1 MDLIELL
8 RQPTILE
15 NLCLHLTFED
25 AVELLNIYGLS
36 SLNCRVPIIDPDDRI
51 SFFDRV
57 DPVTIAT
64 YSLIQKFGSNKAL
77 AEAFAKNL
85 IEIVRT
91 LLAARVYDSLE
102 LGRPLL
108 IASEKGYSEI
118 VKLLLDQEKIDVN
131 VVDSFGEPSLIKAS
145 EHGHLEI
152 VKLLLQNNAK
162 VDQINDDE
170 QSALLLAAKRGHP
183 EIVNL
188 LLAAGADNSV
198 VDQNG
203 MTALEWAVYKN
214 HKEIVKTLLDH
225 KSKQDQLTAQ
235 DISELLII
243 AAGKDNLNML
253 KFLFEYINNLKD
265 MTIAD
270 VINTP
275 DDSGNTAIINAV
287 ANDSI
292 SAAELLYQNGANINL
307 INQTGGTDLSTA
319 SMYEDLKL
327 VKFLL
332 DHGAKVNGADVLG
345 MTALHFA
352 VQAKNLEIVKLLLGA
367 GADVNTLAHDTW
379 TPLDLAGN
387 NPEMVELLTSFGALE
402 SHQI

>member
-1 MDLIELL
+1 MDLVELL

-15 NLCLHLTFED
+15 NICLHLTFED
-25 AVELLNIYGLS
+25 AIELQKIYGLP

-51 SFFDRV
+51 SFLDRV

-64 YSLIQKFGSNKAL
+64 YSIIQKFGSGKAL
-77 AEAFAKNL
+77 DEASAKNL

-91 LLAARVYDSLE
+91 LLANRVYDSLE

-131 VVDSFGEPSLIKAS
+131 VVDYFGESSLIKAS

-170 QSALLLAAKRGHP
+170 QSALLLAAKKGHP

-188 LLAAGADNSV
+188 LLAAGADNLV
-198 VDQNG
+198 VDQDG

-214 HKEIVKTLLDH
+214 QKKTVEILLDF
-225 KSKQDQLTAQ
+225 KSKRDQLTAQ
-235 DISELLII
+235 NISELLII

-253 KFLFEYINNLKD
+253 EFLFEYINNLKD
-265 MTIAD
+265 MTVVD

-292 SAAELLYQNGANINL
+292 SAAELLYQNGADVNL
-307 INQTGGTDLSTA
+307 INEMGNTALSTA
-319 SMYEDLKL
+319 SMYEDLKT

-332 DHGAKVNGADVLG
+332 EHGAEVNGADVLG

-352 VQAKNLEIVKLLLGA
+352 VQGGSLEIVKLLLEA

-379 TPLDLAGN
+379 TPLDLTGN
-387 NPEMVELLTSFGALE
+387 DPEMVELLTSFGALE